1 MNVYKI
7 MSIKTEHELVRECV
21 SKREREMQ
29 RLYQNDK
36 HSTNAEIQDET
47 LPLKLKRAFGALILF
62 FVSLQIVVAVY
73 AKSSTAAPA
82 QVLSLL
88 CAFYNKRRKLFND
101 ACSNREP
108 KDILRCNFYSKYLNI
123 STFLFIGHIYI
134 QEDTYIK
141 NTCDSFFAIATI
153 F

>member
-1 MNVYKI
+1 MNIYKI
-7 MSIKTEHELVRECV
+7 MSIKTEYELVCV
-21 SKREREMQ
+21 SKRAREMQ
-29 RLYQNDK
+29 RIYQNDK

-88 CAFYNKRRKLFND
+88 CAFYNKRPKLFND

-108 KDILRCNFYSKYLNI
+108 
-123 STFLFIGHIYI
+123 
-134 QEDTYIK
+134 
-141 NTCDSFFAIATI
+141 
-153 F
+153 